1 MKELTGKRILV
12 TGAAKGIGTGIAE
25 ILAEQGAELF
35 LHYRSSTADAEELKG
50 RLEKLGATVHL
61 FQGDLAKTDDLEALF
76 AEISR
81 VWGTLDGAVNNA
93 GWDPGNVPLQ
103 EITYE
108 LYDKLMSM
116 NVRGTL
122 FCTLREIE
130 LIRKGGKGGSIVNLG
145 SVQMDTTV
153 LGRTLYA
160 TSKGAIHS
168 MSGQLALEGGK
179 FNIRVN
185 VIAPG
190 YVAVPRMTEAAGFN
204 EAEIAS
210 GMPIGRIGW
219 PRDIGELA
227 SFLLSERSQFIT
239 GQTIIADGGV
249 SRKLARTATI

>member
-1 MKELTGKRILV
+1 MKELEGKRILV

-25 ILAEQGAELF
+25 VIAEQGAELF
-35 LHYRSSTADAEELKG
+35 LHYRSSTSDAEALKC
-50 RLEKLGATVHL
+50 RLEKHGAAVHL
-61 FQGDLAKTDDLEALF
+61 FQGDLAKIDDLEALF
-76 AEISR
+76 AEISK

-93 GWDPGNVPLQ
+93 GWDPGSIPLKDV
-103 EITYE
+103 TYE
-108 LYDKLMSM
+108 LYDKLTSM
-116 NVRGTL
+116 NIRGTL
-122 FCTLREIE
+122 FCSLREME
-130 LIRKGGKGGSIVNLG
+130 LIQRGGHGGSIVNLG

-179 FNIRVN
+179 HHIRVN

-190 YVAVPRMTEAAGFN
+190 YVAVPRMTEAAGFD

-210 GMPIGRIGW
+210 GIPVGRIGW